1 MTIHTVRVYQRRF
14 SFRRRFLSIVS
25 VPSLIWKHL
34 TSVHPWSNH
43 YWLRDSS
50 STLLALADFPNGYRC
65 QAKYIPGCSGSIKS
79 WANVGHIHVSVHLTR
94 NTTGS
99 SWIILFARHAVIRSG
114 NRENILIDRDVEW
127 KKNAHCEST
136 KGLRMRLAVKN
147 RQNDFWDCN
156 KFSHLQ
162 PSVIKLFFFLSEIT

>member
-99 SWIILFARHAVIRSG
+99 SWIISFARHAVIRSG
-114 NRENILIDRDVEW
+114 NRENILIDRAVEW

-147 RQNDFWDCN
+147 RQNDF
-156 KFSHLQ
+156 
-162 PSVIKLFFFLSEIT
+162 